1 MDAGTQNCW
10 AFRIDRRYVADLDT
24 ELQAGQLR
32 QGWGWDAKQDLRAME
47 VDAGAARNLQMFN
60 QVKKGDYI
68 LIPHLPRY
76 GYITI
81 AEASE
86 DWDKGYKFAIWTKS
100 NDHGH
105 IFPAKALRNFR
116 RGNHKVPASVTGTF
130 RNPSRFWKVTYLK
143 EDRERVLEL
152 PVEDLEPTSSV
163 VDRWCQQI
171 EDITGQSGLQKQLFN
186 AAEKYFSKS
195 DWEYLLTEA
204 LQRVNPGWKIRRT
217 GGKAETKHGT
227 DILAT
232 IPDPFGDGELGVAIQ
247 VKDYQGAISEHPI
260 EQVLKAKSSGY
271 WKDLNIEIVQ
281 LVVVVVRGD
290 KETGHELQN
299 AADKAGVRL
308 IWSTDVEDLIFRSA
322 CRFISDPDRQTTAVD
337 QLSDKDEP
345 EDQES

>member
-1 MDAGTQNCW
+1 MDTATQNCW
-10 AFRIDRRYVADLDT
+10 AFRVDRRYVADLDE

-60 QVKKGDYI
+60 RVKKGDYI
-68 LIPHLPRY
+68 LSPHLPRY

-81 AEASE
+81 AEALE
-86 DWDKGYKFAIWTKS
+86 DWSKGYQFSIWTKS

-105 IFPAKALRNFR
+105 IFPAKRLRNFR
-116 RGNHKVPASVTGTF
+116 RGSHKVPASLTGTF

-143 EDRERVLEL
+143 EDIKSVLEL
-152 PVEDLEPTSSV
+152 PIEDLEPTSSV
-163 VDRWCQQI
+163 VDRWRQQI
-171 EDITGQSGLQKQLFN
+171 EDITGQSGLQKQLFTV
-186 AAEKYFSKS
+186 AEKYFSKS

-204 LQRVNPGWKIRRT
+204 LQRLNPGWKVRRT
-217 GGKAETKHGT
+217 GGKAEAKHGT

-232 IPDPFGDGELGVAIQ
+232 TPDLFGGGELGIAIQ
-247 VKDYQGAISEHPI
+247 VKDYQGVIGEHPI
-260 EQVLKAKSSGY
+260 KQAQKAKSSGY
-271 WKDLNIEIVQ
+271 WKERNIEILQVI
-281 LVVVVVRGD
+281 VVVVRGD
-290 KETGHELQN
+290 KKIGHELQE

-322 CRFISDPDRQTTAVD
+322 CRFISDPDRQTAAVD

-345 EDQES
+345 QDQES